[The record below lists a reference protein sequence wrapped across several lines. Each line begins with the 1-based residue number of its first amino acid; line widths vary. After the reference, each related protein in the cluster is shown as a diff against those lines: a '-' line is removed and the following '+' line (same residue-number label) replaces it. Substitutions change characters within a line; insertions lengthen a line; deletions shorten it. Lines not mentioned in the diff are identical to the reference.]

1 MRRSQDLCRER
12 LEKAQQQYA
21 TNRNP
26 ETRSECLRLL
36 RAFTDLVMTGKAPT
50 GPK

>member
-26 ETRSECLRLL
+26 ARAECLRLL
-36 RAFTDLVMTGKAPT
+36 RAFTDLVMTGKAPA